1 MKKFLLLLVLSCLGG
16 CMPSS
21 VTFNFGADDGK
32 LDESVVISEAGGN
45 AKVALIDVR
54 GMILDGPQSG
64 FFSSSPGP
72 VDDLVARLARAEA
85 DPNVKAVVL
94 RINSPGGSVSAS
106 DTMYREVR
114 RFCEKTKKPVVA
126 SLGEVAASGGYY
138 LALATDRIVT
148 QPTTITGS
156 IGVIIPTLNVSDG
169 LSRIGIT
176 SRAIKS
182 GPNKDLANPLEP
194 MREGQYAVL
203 QGMVDEFYARFKGLV
218 VSRRTHLTGKI
229 DELTDGRVVSGAE
242 AVRVGLAD
250 AEGDLRDAF
259 EAAKQLAHV
268 PSARLV
274 KYHPMGSSR
283 PRTAY
288 ASTDVPPASRGGSQ
302 AGETEINLLQLKLS
316 EGAGGLG
323 GVGGGVYYLW
333 MP

>member
-1 MKKFLLLLVLSCLGG
+1 M
-16 CMPSS
+16 S
-21 VTFNFGADDGK
+21 VTFTFGADDGK
-32 LDESVVISEAGGN
+32 LDESVVIDEPAGGP
-45 AKVALIDVR
+45 KVALIDVR
-54 GMILDGPQSG
+54 GLIIDGPQRG
-64 FFSSSPGP
+64 FLSSSPGP

-85 DPNVKAVVL
+85 DPAVKAVVL
-94 RINSPGGSVSAS
+94 RINSPGGSVTAS

-114 RFCEKTKKPVVA
+114 RFRQATGKPVVA

-138 LALATDRIVT
+138 LALASDTIVA
-148 QPTTITGS
+148 QPTSITGS

-176 SRAIKS
+176 SRSIKS

-194 MREGQYAVL
+194 MRDGQYAVL
-203 QGMVDEFYARFKGLV
+203 QGMVDEFYGRFKGLV
-218 VSRRTHLTGKI
+218 VARREHIAAGRL

-259 EAAKQLAHV
+259 ESAKQLANLK
-268 PSARLV
+268 SARLV
-274 KYHPMGSSR
+274 KYHPRGSPS

-288 ASTDVPPASRGGSQ
+288 AGSDLSPAGRLGPQ
-302 AGETEINLLQLKLS
+302 TGETEINLLQLRL
-316 EGAGGLG
+316 GDGPGG
-323 GVGGGVYYLW
+323 GVGAGVYYLW